1 MTNTTVWSSAE
12 WLAAATGWLD
22 ERLAAAGRTRTGP
35 VTQPHLRLW
44 GTVLRAPTDAG
55 TVWLKAPGPETAFEV
70 PLYRLLAEV
79 APRWVLVPLAADVER
94 GWLLLPDGGT
104 PLGERTAAEDLPDA
118 IAGVLPHYAELQREL
133 SGRVDDLLSFG
144 LADMR
149 ARALPERLD
158 EAVESV
164 GQYLGRHATDD
175 DRTALDRVAAARPTV
190 SEWCDRLAGGVVP
203 ASLDHHD
210 LHAWNILVT
219 PSGRPQFYDWGDSV
233 VAHPFT
239 SMLVTLGFLR
249 LHRALPDGDPRLLRV
264 RDAYL
269 EAFGDLGSRD
279 ELVAELDLA
288 CRVGKIARALVW
300 LRALR
305 PQGFENA
312 EPFQRAPLQT
322 LTAILAESPIDL
334 GA

>member
-1 MTNTTVWSSAE
+1 MTSLKTWTSAE
-12 WLAAATGWLD
+12 WLAAATSWLD
-22 ERLAAAGRTRTGP
+22 DRLAAAGLTRTGP
-35 VTQPHLRLW
+35 VTQSHLRLW
-44 GTVLRAPTDAG
+44 STVLRAPTDAG

-70 PLYRLLAEV
+70 PLYGLLAQV
-79 APRWVLVPLAADVER
+79 APSWVLVPLATDVER

-104 PLGERTAAEDLPDA
+104 PLGEQVAADDLPA
-118 IAGVLPHYAELQREL
+118 AVAEVIPHYAELQREL
-133 SGRVDDLLSFG
+133 STHVAELLSFG

-149 ARALPERLD
+149 PPMLPERLD
-158 EAVESV
+158 GAVEAV
-164 GQYLGRHATDD
+164 GAYLGRHATDD
-175 DRTALDRVAAARPTV
+175 DREVLRRAAAARPIV
-190 SEWCDRLAGGVVP
+190 EDWCDRLASGVVP

-210 LHAWNILVT
+210 LHAWNVLVT

-249 LHRALPDGDPRLLRV
+249 PQHRLADDDPGVRRV

-269 EAFGDLGSRD
+269 EAFGDLGARD
-279 ELVAELDLA
+279 ELLTELDLA
-288 CRVGKIARALVW
+288 CRAGKVARVLVW
-300 LRALR
+300 LRGLR

-312 EPFQRAPLQT
+312 EPFQRAPVQALA
-322 LTAILAESPIDL
+322 AILAESPFDL

>member
-1 MTNTTVWSSAE
+1 MTTTDWSSPE

-22 ERLAAAGRTRTGP
+22 DRLAAAGRTRTGP
-35 VTQPHLRLW
+35 VTQPHLRIW
-44 GTVLRAPTDAG
+44 GTVLRAETDAG
-55 TVWLKAPGPETAFEV
+55 PVWLKAPGPETAFEV

-79 APRWVLVPLAADVER
+79 APSWVLVPLAADVQR
-94 GWLLLPDGGT
+94 GWLLLPDGGI
-104 PLGERTAAEDLPDA
+104 PLGEQTSTDELPAAVA
-118 IAGVLPHYAELQREL
+118 AVVPHYAQLQREL
-133 SGRVDDLLSFG
+133 SGHVGELLSFG
-144 LADMR
+144 LADLR
-149 ARALPERLD
+149 PPALPDRLD
-158 EAVESV
+158 EAVEAT

-175 DRTALDRVAAARPTV
+175 DHAALRRVAAARPAV
-190 SEWCDRLAGGVVP
+190 EQWCHRLSAGVVP

-210 LHAWNILVT
+210 LHAWNILMT
-219 PSGRPQFYDWGDSV
+219 PSGRAQFYDWGDSV

-249 LHRALPDGDPRLLRV
+249 LHHQLADDDPRLLRV
-264 RDAYL
+264 RDSYL
-269 EAFGDLGSRD
+269 EGFGDLGSRA
-279 ELVAELDLA
+279 ELLTELDLA
-288 CRVGKIARALVW
+288 CRAGKVARALVW

-322 LTAILAESPIDL
+322 LAAVLSESPFDL

>member
-1 MTNTTVWSSAE
+1 MTTIETWTSAE

-22 ERLAAAGRTRTGP
+22 ERLAAAGRARTGP
-35 VTQPHLRLW
+35 VTQPHVRLW
-44 GTVLRAPTDAG
+44 STVLRAPTDAG
-55 TVWLKAPGPETAFEV
+55 PVWLKAPGREAAFEV
-70 PLYRLLAEV
+70 PLYGLLVQV
-79 APRWVLVPLAADVER
+79 APSRVLVPLAADVER

-104 PLGERTAAEDLPDA
+104 PLGEQVADDDLPA
-118 IAGVLPHYAELQREL
+118 ALAEVIPHYAELQRDL
-133 SGRVDDLLSFG
+133 SGHVAELLSFG

-149 ARALPERLD
+149 PPSLPERLD

-164 GQYLGRHATDD
+164 AAYLGRHTTDD
-175 DRTALDRVAAARPTV
+175 DREVLRRAAAARPLV
-190 SEWCDRLAGGVVP
+190 DGWCARLAAGVVP

-210 LHAWNILVT
+210 LHAWNVLTT
-219 PSGRPQFYDWGDSV
+219 PGGTPQFYDWGDSV

-249 LHRALPDGDPRLLRV
+249 LQHHLPDDDAGLLRV

-269 EAFGDLGSRD
+269 EVFDLGTRT
-279 ELVAELDLA
+279 ELLTELDLA
-288 CRVGKIARALVW
+288 CRAGKVARVLVW
-300 LRALR
+300 LRGLR

-312 EPFQRAPLQT
+312 EPFQRAPVQALA
-322 LTAILAESPIDL
+322 AILAESPFDL

>member
-1 MTNTTVWSSAE
+1 MTTIEPWTSAE

-22 ERLAAAGRTRTGP
+22 EQLAAAGRTRTGP
-35 VTQPHLRLW
+35 VTQPHVRLW
-44 GTVLRAPTDAG
+44 ATALRAPTDAG
-55 TVWLKAPGPETAFEV
+55 PVWLKAPGSETAFEV
-70 PLYRLLAEV
+70 PLYGLLAQA

-104 PLGERTAAEDLPDA
+104 PLGEQVCADDLPGALAEA
-118 IAGVLPHYAELQREL
+118 IPHYAELQRDL
-133 SGRVDDLLSFG
+133 SGNVAELLSFG

-149 ARALPERLD
+149 PPALPERLD
-158 EAVESV
+158 QALEAV
-164 GQYLGRHATDD
+164 GAYLGHHATDD
-175 DRTALDRVAAARPTV
+175 DREVLRRAAAARPLV
-190 SEWCDRLAGGVVP
+190 EDWCDRLASGAVP

-210 LHAWNILVT
+210 LHAWNVLVT
-219 PSGRPQFYDWGDSV
+219 PGGTPRFYDWGDSV

-249 LHRALPDGDPRLLRV
+249 LQHHRPDDDPGVRRV

-288 CRVGKIARALVW
+288 CRAGKVARVLVW
-300 LRALR
+300 LRGLR

-312 EPFQRAPLQT
+312 EPFQRAPVQALA
-322 LTAILAESPIDL
+322 AILAESPFDL

>member
-1 MTNTTVWSSAE
+1 MATIETWTSAE

-35 VTQPHLRLW
+35 VTQPHVRLW
-44 GTVLRAPTDAG
+44 STVLRAPTDAG
-55 TVWLKAPGPETAFEV
+55 PVWLKAPGPEAAFEV
-70 PLYRLLAEV
+70 PLYGLLAHV
-79 APRWVLVPLAADVER
+79 APSWVLVPLAADVER

-104 PLGERTAAEDLPDA
+104 PLGGQVAAADLPA
-118 IAGVLPHYAELQREL
+118 ALAEVIPHYAELQRDL
-133 SGRVDDLLSFG
+133 SAHVAELLSFG
-144 LADMR
+144 LTDMR
-149 ARALPERLD
+149 PPSLPERLD

-164 GQYLGRHATDD
+164 GAYLGRHATDD
-175 DRTALDRVAAARPTV
+175 DREVLNRAAAARPLV
-190 SEWCDRLAGGVVP
+190 EDWCDRLASGVVP

-210 LHAWNILVT
+210 LHAWNVLGT
-219 PSGRPQFYDWGDSV
+219 PAGTPQFYDWGDSV

-249 LHRALPDGDPRLLRV
+249 LQHHLPDDDAGVRRV

-269 EAFGDLGSRD
+269 EVFGDLGTRD
-279 ELVAELDLA
+279 ELLTELDLA
-288 CRVGKIARALVW
+288 CRAGKVARALVW
-300 LRALR
+300 LRGLR

-312 EPFQRAPLQT
+312 EPFQRAPVQALA
-322 LTAILAESPIDL
+322 AILAESPFDL